1 MKKKYTVFGL
11 LLVLSFVADQVT
23 KIWARHSLKPRLDA
37 LTIIPNYFDF
47 RYSENPGSAFG
58 LFRDMPG
65 ARYLLFAI
73 GIVAL
78 IVVVSF
84 LRRIKP
90 EQLRVAGEFGLLA
103 GGALGNIVDRML
115 YGRVTDFI
123 LWHVHSHEWPVFNV
137 ADAALVVGVIA
148 LLFDLREEKPP
159 AAAEKASAPDQG
171 ATKRGR

>member
-11 LLVLSFVADQVT
+11 LLALSLAADQAT
-23 KIWARHSLKPRLDA
+23 KIWARISLKPRFDSI
-37 LTIIPNYFDF
+37 TVIPNYFDF

-65 ARYLLFAI
+65 ARYLLFVI

-78 IVVVSF
+78 GVVLSF

-90 EQLRVAGEFGLLA
+90 EQLRVAGELGLLA
-103 GGALGNIVDRML
+103 GGALGNIIDRML

-137 ADAALVVGVIA
+137 ADAALVVGVIG

-159 AAAEKASAPDQG
+159 AAAEKAPDQG
-171 ATKRGR
+171 ASKHRR